1 MTTTGCESMTST
13 AARAP
18 LRARWALR
26 ARVVRPRR
34 SRWIGLVVVALGG
47 LSLGGPVGS
56 TEPER
61 LGVYASQGQP
71 SATVEI
77 LWQEARRQFG
87 AFRYAAAIE
96 TLDRLIGLLNAEEPS
111 AQRTDSLVQAYE
123 LRARARFASGD
134 PQGAEVDFARLIELQ
149 PEAAPSPGI
158 SPRIVAL
165 FDSVRA
171 RLVGQVD
178 LEVTP
183 EAAEVTVDDRP
194 VTLESGRRTLA
205 LLAGS
210 HALAVRARAHRPL
223 TQTLTVTPGS
233 KTPLAVHLERIA
245 ATLSLTTEPAGV
257 EVTID
262 GVVQGTTA
270 PEAAGSAESGPLLVD
285 LELGPHRLTFR
296 RPCYVTAERD
306 VVIDRLADLRIDA
319 VRLTPAVASA
329 KVESPVSAATV
340 LLDGVVR
347 GTVASADLTSICEG
361 DHLLEVRSAGG
372 RFIHRDRWT
381 AGEHKTIKA
390 VLRPAFA
397 TVGMPD
403 ARARRLVP
411 AEALTV
417 ERMLQDVPTVLVF
430 ATAESDLE
438 VALAEEKLSPET
450 LATTLGDAAAGR
462 HADVVRDVG
471 ARLSARLRAQGLAW
485 LAPAADGTALSLAV
499 LASGS
504 GRADVLT
511 LPTADPARREQVLAR
526 FRQAPPT
533 LLRPTLYLAAI
544 DLADVKGVA
553 VVRVTES
560 QAAAGLAPGDLIVA
574 ADGRP
579 VESASDLQVR
589 AAAAPAGGAL
599 TLEVRGRDG
608 STRQVKLPVIE
619 TPNPLRLGNR
629 TPVYNKVL
637 LEMREALRTAGGP
650 LEQAV
655 ARLNLGIAHLSL
667 GDWDEALDMLRQVE
681 LPDGPGVSGGTVA
694 YLMGLCYEALS
705 RSADARAA
713 FTRAAGVADSTL
725 WFEGPLV
732 APLAQQRLA
741 ALR

>member
-1 MTTTGCESMTST
+1 MT
-13 AARAP
+13 
-18 LRARWALR
+18 
-26 ARVVRPRR
+26 V
-34 SRWIGLVVVALGG
+34 
-47 LSLGGPVGS
+47 
-56 TEPER
+56 
-61 LGVYASQGQP
+61 
-71 SATVEI
+71 
-77 LWQEARRQFG
+77 
-87 AFRYAAAIE
+87 
-96 TLDRLIGLLNAEEPS
+96 
-111 AQRTDSLVQAYE
+111 
-123 LRARARFASGD
+123 
-134 PQGAEVDFARLIELQ
+134 
-149 PEAAPSPGI
+149 
-158 SPRIVAL
+158 
-165 FDSVRA
+165 
-171 RLVGQVD
+171 
-178 LEVTP
+178 
-183 EAAEVTVDDRP
+183 
-194 VTLESGRRTLA
+194 
-205 LLAGS
+205 
-210 HALAVRARAHRPL
+210 
-223 TQTLTVTPGS
+223 
-233 KTPLAVHLERIA
+233 
-245 ATLSLTTEPAGV
+245 
-257 EVTID
+257 D

-270 PEAAGSAESGPLLVD
+270 PEAAGSAESSPLLVD

-296 RPCYVTAERD
+296 RSCYVTAERD

-438 VALAEEKLSPET
+438 AALAEEKLNPEA

-485 LAPAADGTALSLAV
+485 VAPAADG
-499 LASGS
+499 
-504 GRADVLT
+504 
-511 LPTADPARREQVLAR
+511 
-526 FRQAPPT
+526 
-533 LLRPTLYLAAI
+533 AA
-544 DLADVKGVA
+544 
-553 VVRVTES
+553 
-560 QAAAGLAPGDLIVA
+560 
-574 ADGRP
+574 
-579 VESASDLQVR
+579 
-589 AAAAPAGGAL
+589 
-599 TLEVRGRDG
+599 
-608 STRQVKLPVIE
+608 
-619 TPNPLRLGNR
+619 
-629 TPVYNKVL
+629 
-637 LEMREALRTAGGP
+637 
-650 LEQAV
+650 
-655 ARLNLGIAHLSL
+655 
-667 GDWDEALDMLRQVE
+667 QVE

-741 ALR
+741 VLR